1 MSYCAKSTPSFRA
14 KGLMIQGASPWAAAA
29 PRGAQ
34 GASTS
39 STAMV
44 LVVLGGRRN
53 GEGEHMEMDRAEI
66 NVGIP
71 DVPFRA
77 LRNQSPG

>member
-1 MSYCAKSTPSFRA
+1 
-14 KGLMIQGASPWAAAA
+14 MIQGASAWAAAAAA
-29 PRGAQ
+29 PRAVQ

-44 LVVLGGRRN
+44 LVLLGGRRN
-53 GEGEHMEMDRAEI
+53 GGGEHMEMDRAEI
-66 NVGIP
+66 NVRIP
-71 DVPFRA
+71 DVPFRP

>member
-1 MSYCAKSTPSFRA
+1 VSYRAKSTPSFRA
-14 KGLMIQGASPWAAAA
+14 KGLMIHGASAWAAA

-53 GEGEHMEMDRAEI
+53 GEGEHMEMERAEI
-66 NVGIP
+66 NVSIL
-71 DVPFRA
+71 DVPFRP
-77 LRNQSPG
+77 LRIRSSG